1 MVKHF
6 TLQLF
11 TIFYELS
18 LFPLYIEQL
27 IIYFSINQY
36 IGIINVISPHQV
48 ARVNNMHIKSKKIRV
63 LLIVLSSLVVLIGS
77 LGIYW
82 TCSYDIANLAIKL
95 VCAGDAESASKPE
108 GYEEIV
114 TNLSFDRDITYSSE
128 SSDCKLDIIRQEG
141 LESNLPLVVYIHGG
155 YYVGG
160 DKSTAEPYC
169 AYVANEGYVVANIN
183 YTLAPEAMF
192 PQQHVQIND
201 AIAYLVAN
209 AEDYNI
215 DPNIIF
221 IGGDSA
227 GGHATSMMGSI
238 YSNPDIAEALDITPA
253 VSNSQIKGLLL
264 LCGYFNIIGLRQMGF
279 PLLNES
285 IWMLTGRKD
294 YENTEGI
301 NNYSTYMNLT
311 TDYPATFITCGDQD
325 PLINQALQMNDAL
338 EDSGIETISY
348 FPTSGE
354 NKLGHE
360 FQKNFSF
367 AEAYIAMD
375 MMLDFMTNQ
384 YE

>member
-1 MVKHF
+1 M
-6 TLQLF
+6 Q
-11 TIFYELS
+11 
-18 LFPLYIEQL
+18 
-27 IIYFSINQY
+27 
-36 IGIINVISPHQV
+36 
-48 ARVNNMHIKSKKIRV
+48 MKSKKTRV
-63 LLIVLSSLVVLIGS
+63 LLIVLSSFVVLIGS

-95 VCAGDAESASKPE
+95 VCSGNAESASKPE
-108 GYEEIV
+108 GYVDMID
-114 TNLSFDRDITYSSE
+114 NLSFDRDVTYSNE
-128 SSDCKLDIIRQEG
+128 SKDCKLDIIRQEG

-201 AIAYLVAN
+201 AIAYLVDN
-209 AEDYNI
+209 ADDYNI
-215 DPNIIF
+215 DTNAIF

-264 LCGYFNIIGLRQMGF
+264 LCGYYNVVGLREVGF

-294 YENTEGI
+294 FENVEGI
-301 NNYSTYMNLT
+301 DNYSTYMQLT
-311 TDYPATFITCGDQD
+311 SEYPATFITCGDQD
-325 PLINQALQMNDAL
+325 PLINQALQMNHSL
-338 EDSGIETISY
+338 EDSSIETVSY
-348 FPTSGE
+348 FPVSGE

-360 FQKNFSF
+360 FQKNFSY
-367 AEAYIAMD
+367 AEAYTAMD
-375 MMLDFMTNQ
+375 MMLNFMTNQ
-384 YE
+384 YD